1 MEMEQKTN
9 YLFGM
14 HPVFEAI
21 AAGKNIEKVL
31 LKKGLGGEQ
40 FQQLFSLLQEKQIAF
55 QFVPVEKL
63 DKITRGRHQGVI
75 AVIPS
80 VDYVSLEDA
89 VEKAFA
95 KKENPLFLMLDGV
108 SDVRNFGA
116 IARSA
121 ECAGVDC
128 IILPAKGGAS
138 ITPDAIKT
146 SAGALLRIDVCK
158 VPNLKTAGF
167 YLQQSDVQIVTAT
180 EKAEGYLYDVD
191 LTGPTAIVM
200 GAEDKG
206 ISDAIRKLATA
217 EAKIPMA
224 GSIGSLN
231 VSAAASVILYEAV
244 RQRVRK

>member
-1 MEMEQKTN
+1 MEEKTN

-80 VDYVSLEDA
+80 VDYVSLEGA
-89 VEKAFA
+89 VEQAFA

-146 SAGALLRIDVCK
+146 SAGALLRINVCK
-158 VPNLKTAGF
+158 VPNLKTAAY
-167 YLQQSDVQIVTAT
+167 YLMQSDVQLVTAT
-180 EKAEGYLYDVD
+180 EKADGYLYDID

-206 ISDAIRKLATA
+206 VSEPVRKLANY

-231 VSAAASVILYEAV
+231 VSLNSSQLVGMLILTASS
-244 RQRVRK
+244 QS

>member
-1 MEMEQKTN
+1 MEQKTN

-21 AAGKNIEKVL
+21 SAGKNIEKVL
-31 LKKGLGGEQ
+31 LKKGLTGEQ

-63 DKITRGRHQGVI
+63 DKITRARHQGVI

-80 VDYVSLEDA
+80 VEYVSLEEA

-158 VPNLKTAGF
+158 VPNLKTAVF

-191 LTGPTAIVM
+191 LTGATAIVM

-206 ISDAIRKLATA
+206 ISDEVLRLCDNLAAIPLV
-217 EAKIPMA
+217 
-224 GSIGSLN
+224 GNIGSLN
-231 VSAAASVILYEAV
+231 VSVAAGIMMYEGV
-244 RQRVRK
+244 RQRLK

>member
-1 MEMEQKTN
+1 MT
-9 YLFGM
+9 LCGSLI
-14 HPVFEAI
+14 AI
-21 AAGKNIEKVL
+21 FKIVT
-31 LKKGLGGEQ
+31 
-40 FQQLFSLLQEKQIAF
+40 
-55 QFVPVEKL
+55 KL
-63 DKITRGRHQGVI
+63 NRTLT
-75 AVIPS
+75 
-80 VDYVSLEDA
+80 SLEDA

-158 VPNLKTAGF
+158 VPNLKTAVF

-191 LTGPTAIVM
+191 LTGATAIVM

-224 GSIGSLN
+224 GNIGSLN

-244 RQRVRK
+244 RQRITK

>member
-1 MEMEQKTN
+1 MEDKTN
-9 YLFGM
+9 YVFGM

-21 AAGKNIEKVL
+21 SAGKNIEKVF

-55 QFVPVEKL
+55 QFVPVERL

-80 VDYVSLEDA
+80 VEYVQLEVA
-89 VEKAFA
+89 VEQAFA
-95 KKENPLFLMLDGV
+95 KKGNPLFLLLDGV

-146 SAGALLRIDVCK
+146 SAGALLRINVCK
-158 VPNLKTAGF
+158 VPNLKTAAYF
-167 YLQQSDVQIVTAT
+167 LLQSDVQMVCAT

-206 ISDAIRKLATA
+206 ISDPVRKLATA

-224 GSIGSLN
+224 GNIGSLN
-231 VSAAASVILYEAV
+231 VSAAASVILYETV
-244 RQRVRK
+244 RQRISK